1 MGLVIVLKEVLTMC
15 NKIVKKLRNENNT
28 IAFMESCTGGF
39 LANCITNISG
49 SSDVLKMSLITYS
62 NKYKIYFGVDE
73 QIILKHGVYS
83 LQTAED
89 MSKKVAKIAESD
101 FAIGITGQLCEP
113 DKNNLTNNENEVY
126 YSIYDVKND
135 KIYTEVIKLKKN
147 ERKDLKIEI
156 AKKIFERMSIVIWT
170 LKMKNTI
177 NLQTN

>member
-1 MGLVIVLKEVLTMC
+1 MIC
-15 NKIVKKLRNENNT
+15 NKIVKKLKNENNT
-28 IAFMESCTGGF
+28 ISFMESCTGGF

-101 FAIGITGQLCEP
+101 FAIGITGQLCEF
-113 DKNNLTNNENEVY
+113 DKNNLTDNKNEVF
-126 YSIYDVKND
+126 YSIYDIKNN
-135 KIYTEVIKLKKN
+135 KFYTEVINLETN
-147 ERKDLKIEI
+147 TRQNLKIEI
-156 AKKIFERMSIVIWT
+156 AKKIFERMNSII
-170 LKMKNTI
+170 
-177 NLQTN
+177 